1 MTADDL
7 ATYYRVKDR
16 LEAGVTTFRE
26 CTRDEFFAIMR
37 VTAFY
42 VPAFEALAKEAVEA
56 HHRTTDYM
64 NV

>member
-7 ATYYRVKDR
+7 KTYYAVKER
-16 LEAGVTTFRE
+16 MEQGVVGFRE
-26 CTRDEFFAIMR
+26 CTRDEFMAIMR

-42 VPAFEALAKEAVEA
+42 IPAFEALAREAVEA